1 MAFDQ
6 AFADTNKHKT
16 CAACGTTFFRDRRCT
31 WKHWERAKFCSR
43 QCSANQ
49 WAKVAERRRP
59 SIKDAFAMWHDK
71 PDGCW
76 EWKGARDKDGYGIFT
91 YEAKTYRA
99 AIMALVLSGV
109 ERKPGR
115 YACHTCDNP
124 SCVRPDHLY
133 FGSPSDNV
141 ADAMQRGRMKVGSA
155 HGAAKLTEEAVYLI
169 RRGGFSDREFA
180 DLFGVTAGAVSMAR
194 RKITWRH
201 VL

>member
-1 MAFDQ
+1 
-6 AFADTNKHKT
+6 
-16 CAACGTTFFRDRRCT
+16 
-31 WKHWERAKFCSR
+31 
-43 QCSANQ
+43 
-49 WAKVAERRRP
+49 
-59 SIKDAFAMWHDK
+59 MWHDK

-99 AIMALVLSGV
+99 AIMALVLLGV

-155 HGAAKLTEEAVYLI
+155 HGASKLTEKAVVLI
-169 RRGGFSDREFA
+169 REGRSTDAEFA
-180 DLFGVTAGAVSMAR
+180 AMFGVSKTAVLLAR
-194 RKITWRH
+194 RGKTWRH